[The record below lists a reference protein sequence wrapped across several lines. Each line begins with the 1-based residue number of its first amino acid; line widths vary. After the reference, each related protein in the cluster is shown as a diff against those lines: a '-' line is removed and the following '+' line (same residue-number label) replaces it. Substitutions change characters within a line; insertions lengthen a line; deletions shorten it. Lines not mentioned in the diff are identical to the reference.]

1 MQKKLCIIL
10 IINTLMVSDQLI
22 ANSYMHNL
30 YAIFAKFLNICKP
43 VAGNL
48 INNENIPRRAIL

>member
-30 YAIFAKFLNICKP
+30 YAIFAKFRDICKQF
-43 VAGNL
+43 AGNL
-48 INNENIPRRAIL
+48 INEE